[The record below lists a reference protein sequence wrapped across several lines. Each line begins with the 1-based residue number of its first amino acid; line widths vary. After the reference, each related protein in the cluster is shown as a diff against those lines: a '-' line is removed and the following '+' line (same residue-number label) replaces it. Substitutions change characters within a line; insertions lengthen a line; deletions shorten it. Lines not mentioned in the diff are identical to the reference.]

1 MNKIESILGDSQNFE
16 VANAR
21 RVKGQSNSIHRT
33 PDRSITEKT
42 MSNIRDISVDN
53 VSGVVYSTDELMESQ
68 RSRQVF
74 YDQTRRKAMLITDMP
89 YNVNKLI
96 KRLCVR
102 LYITYAKVV
111 SGTQT
116 RLRKYVFT
124 RISLRDLRKGK
135 LNTIQMRKSTRLKE
149 TTYGPKLY
157 DRQ

>member
-74 YDQTRRKAMLITDMP
+74 YDRTITDMP
-89 YNVNKLI
+89 YNVNKLL

-116 RLRKYVFT
+116 RLRKTIFT
-124 RISLRDLRKGK
+124 RISLRDLRKGI

>member
-74 YDQTRRKAMLITDMP
+74 YDRTITDMP
-89 YNVNKLI
+89 YNVNKLL
-96 KRLCVR
+96 KRLTQECVR
-102 LYITYAKVV
+102 VV

-124 RISLRDLRKGK
+124 RISLRDLRKGI

>member
-74 YDQTRRKAMLITDMP
+74 YDRTITDMP
-89 YNVNKLI
+89 YNVNKLL

-116 RLRKYVFT
+116 RLRKTIFT

>member
-74 YDQTRRKAMLITDMP
+74 YDKTITDMP
-89 YNVNKLI
+89 YNVNKLL
-96 KRLCVR
+96 KRLTQECVR
-102 LYITYAKVV
+102 VV

>member
-96 KRLCVR
+96 KRLTQECVR
-102 LYITYAKVV
+102 VV

>member
-74 YDQTRRKAMLITDMP
+74 YDRTITDMP
-89 YNVNKLI
+89 YNVNKLL
-96 KRLCVR
+96 KRLTQECVR
-102 LYITYAKVV
+102 VV

>member
-16 VANAR
+16 VANDR

-74 YDQTRRKAMLITDMP
+74 YDRNITDMP

-96 KRLCVR
+96 KRLTQECVR
-102 LYITYAKVV
+102 VV

-135 LNTIQMRKSTRLKE
+135 LNSIQMRKSTRLKE

>member
-74 YDQTRRKAMLITDMP
+74 YDKTITDMP
-89 YNVNKLI
+89 YNVNKLL
-96 KRLCVR
+96 KKLTQECVR
-102 LYITYAKVV
+102 VV